1 MLDSHPSRDAASGA
15 ARLAYIPSN
24 GAALVRACP
33 VCNAQP
39 FNRCRDDHEDEV
51 HGVHAGRGIDLSHEE
66 PAT

>member
-1 MLDSHPSRDAASGA
+1 
-15 ARLAYIPSN
+15 
-24 GAALVRACP
+24 

-66 PAT
+66 PTP